1 MAVDNKIFVYVCVRA
16 SLLACIMHAYGCL
29 CVSERHDALYV
40 VGSLDET
47 LELRGMR
54 YHPIDIE
61 TSVIRSHKSIAEW

>member
-1 MAVDNKIFVYVCVRA
+1 MFSTSAFCQILTEKSVTVCV
-16 SLLACIMHAYGCL
+16 H
-29 CVSERHDALYV
+29 VSERHDALYV